1 MFSCQYKNGLFEI
14 GIVKP
19 AYIHIDFTKNIF
31 FDATCTIKSPCAN
44 GEKVKVTWIL
54 TFWLLDVFQSV
65 TMTLDVSFHKRCKS
79 QLNLIHSR
87 PRISALNIV
96 FFH

>member
-1 MFSCQYKNGLFEI
+1 MQYAEI

-31 FDATCTIKSPCAN
+31 FDATCTIKSPCTN

-65 TMTLDVSFHKRCKS
+65 TMALDVSFDKRFKGLS
-79 QLNLIHSR
+79 NQIHPS